1 MQPLESGEPRTIGPY
16 RLLARLG
23 SGGMGRVYLG
33 RSTGGRTVAVKAVHP
48 HLALDREFR
57 ERFRR
62 EVAAA
67 RRVGGPWTA
76 PVLDADPEAPVP
88 WVATGYVA
96 GPPLSRAVS
105 GYGALPE
112 HSVRALGAGLA
123 GALTAVHAR
132 DLIHRDV
139 KPSNVLLT
147 LDGPRLIDFGIART
161 TDGTAPL
168 TSTGVSVGSP
178 GYISPE
184 QLLGKEATTASDVF
198 SLGAVLAYAAN
209 GEAPFPAASS
219 GALVYSVVHDE
230 PRLGSVGGELR
241 ELIAG
246 CLAKDPADRPTLG
259 ELADGLVPD
268 GASGL
273 FGAGWLPP
281 PLVEQAGRAAVSLLE
296 LDTEDDTEEDR
307 EDAAVPEDAVVR
319 GVPENTGN
327 GGSAEPRAPEQLAP
341 VRRGISCSFTLTLT
355 LAALGVTI
363 GIVFLSRHSGDSTA
377 GGPAERSAPTNS
389 SSRPAGPA
397 DMKVR
402 SDVPPRFVGEWTGT
416 FTASAG
422 GGRPAAGT
430 LDVVIGSAEKGFRV
444 GALKRFD
451 ADGDFVCGADLDLR
465 LAEKS
470 ELVARSTPF
479 GAAGGLCATGTVILR
494 LEGAG
499 LRYVSTESEA
509 DHGAVTLERVG
520 DFDPPPRRVP
530 PRPGS

>member
-112 HSVRALGAGLA
+112 HSVRVLGAGLA

-273 FGAGWLPP
+273 SGAGWLPP

-296 LDTEDDTEEDR
+296 LDTEDDTE
-307 EDAAVPEDAVVR
+307 DAEAPEDAE
-319 GVPENTGN
+319 VPESTESTEN

-341 VRRGISCSFTLTLT
+341 GRRRISCSFTLTLT
-355 LAALGVTI
+355 LAALGVII
-363 GIVFLSRHSGDSTA
+363 GSVLMSRHSGDSTA
-377 GGPAERSAPTNS
+377 RGPAERSTPTKPS
-389 SSRPAGPA
+389 FRTDYPG
-397 DMKVR
+397 DIKVR
-402 SDVPPRFVGEWTGT
+402 SDVPPRFVGEWAGT

-422 GGRPAAGT
+422 GDRPAAGT
-430 LDVVIGSAEKGFRV
+430 LDVVIGAAEKGFRV
-444 GALKRFD
+444 GVLKRFD

-479 GAAGGLCATGTVILR
+479 GAPGGLCATGTVILR

-499 LRYVSTESEA
+499 LRYVSTESKA
-509 DHGAVTLERVG
+509 DHGAVTLERVA
-520 DFDPPPRRVP
+520 DFDRPPRRVP